1 MTSDEESAISNV
13 SGPSSASKLH
23 TERARKGVLVAVII
37 TSLMQVNFGLVF
49 MYTGYL
55 CTIFVQVV
63 VCSLSY
69 QTCACLLYM
78 KKNKCSIR
86 IQIYIYI
93 YIDIRIHI

>member
-37 TSLMQVNFGLVF
+37 TSLMQAIL
-49 MYTGYL
+49 YTGYL

-69 QTCACLLYM
+69 QTCACLLDM
-78 KKNKCSIR
+78 NKNKCSIR
-86 IQIYIYI
+86 IQKNRYI